1 MGDWMEEG
9 VIAYVG
15 DLAVTIEGLTE
26 LNGQPMVETDYGAFS
41 IDLVTQE
48 PKEDLCSKK

>member
-1 MGDWMEEG
+1 MKEG
-9 VIAYVG
+9 VTGYVG
-15 DLAVTIEGLTE
+15 DLAVIIEGFTE

-48 PKEDLCSKK
+48 PKEDLCLKK